1 METDTPNF
9 DGHSPAHHRW
19 FQTARGLRSD
29 DPATDTATDS
39 ATADTGLACAL
50 VPDITLSLPFESPT
64 CNLCLQGQGNCILF
78 NTNNALQHAQIHHR
92 EANILFVFSHC
103 KKEYKSKHTALCHIP
118 KCPGQRSPMNSD
130 VRCDLWHQKFR
141 TQRGLSQHERKAH
154 HLVRNKERQ
163 EAAQPV
169 SPRPTAKGYG
179 KTWNKEQIDLM

>member
-9 DGHSPAHHRW
+9 DGYSPALHRR
-19 FQTARGLRSD
+19 FQHARGLRTD

-39 ATADTGLACAL
+39 ATADTGLASAL

-64 CNLCLQGQGNCILF
+64 CNLCLKGQGNCILF
-78 NTNNALQHAQIHHR
+78 NMNNALQHARIHHR

-103 KKEYKSKHTALCHIP
+103 KKKYKSKHAALCHIP
-118 KCPGQRSPMNSD
+118 KCPSQRSPVNSD

-141 TQRGLSQHERKAH
+141 TQRGLSHERKAH

-169 SPRPTAKGYG
+169 SPRPIAKGYG